1 MTVST
6 EVDHNDYAGNG
17 VTTSFPYTFRI
28 FQKTDL
34 MVQVVDLSENIT
46 ALTLDT
52 DYSVTG
58 AGTYSGGSV
67 VLSSPL
73 ANGWQISISRSLP
86 VTQETDLRNQG
97 KFFAEV
103 HEDAFDKLT
112 MLIQQCFSFLRLAL
126 RKPSFIANY
135 YDALNNR
142 IRNLRDPSQAQDAA
156 TKKYVDGQIIDN
168 TNAWKAGD
176 AVLDQKI
183 DSNFLRTM
191 RVAEESVK
199 TLPPLEARRNS
210 LLGWNSEGDPVPIF
224 SMTDTADLALKLAS
238 GEAGLGDNLVMHF
251 PGGAFTSPRTV
262 NAVLNEGISIF
273 NWDSDSKNDDTL
285 RFKKAMLE
293 GHKVIKVPQR
303 TVNGPLRVGE
313 LDITVPMVIQGEG
326 VISIDSTGSTIIKI
340 AEASYGIQ
348 YLGDKNNR
356 PHGGGLRNI
365 DLRSATDYSTGILL
379 RVESWSYFWCEM
391 LALQNM
397 AGWGASLRNVAEGGI
412 HNYLCR
418 RLGSETT
425 GCIRF
430 EDYLDNP
437 NNNVNNF
444 SLIRG
449 IFGLNSGTWIYGTD
463 NSNLDVV
470 SITGRHKFE
479 YDDKPISGNI
489 TPKSVIYLGQ
499 ANRVSIDDNEFTNF
513 KLSNANVYSHCVRIG
528 ANSRVYP
535 TVGKNKFNGCDN
547 VLIEINGGSVGG
559 RENESNRGNAATDGT
574 FVCTSNLPQDIE
586 PIIFHTNNGAKN
598 KRSYYE
604 APGFISAHK
613 MTGAVNNPFVT
624 DANSMTHYL
633 TVMSVPA
640 ATEIRRGVISRA
652 LISDREFVHL
662 TARMK
667 NVSGAASSVILN
679 LDGVDFGSVS
689 VVADGAWSN
698 YTWQIRPNKITNG
711 TFILTNGA
719 SQILFDGIFI
729 EKKDYLDWSF
739 AWAPGPISPNGSATS
754 PVQSVTD
761 TTGFVPTIVTATP
774 NGALNGAIMQPP
786 NVDSAGNVTVTCYN
800 NTAASVTPS
809 FSRIRI
815 RYESSGKIS

>member
-6 EVDHNDYAGNG
+6 EVDHNDYTGNG

-46 ALTLDT
+46 VLTLDT

-183 DSNFLRTM
+183 DSNFLRTL

-262 NAVLNEGISIF
+262 NAVLNEGVSIF
-273 NWDSDSKNDDTL
+273 NWDSDSQNDDTL

-365 DLRSATDYSTGILL
+365 DLRGATDYSTGILL

-444 SLIRG
+444 SLWRG
-449 IFGLNSGTWIYGTD
+449 TFGFNSGTWIYGTD
-463 NSNLDVV
+463 QSNLDVV
-470 SITGRHKFE
+470 SIENHKFE
-479 YDDKPISGNI
+479 YDDKPVSGNL
-489 TPKSVIYLGQ
+489 TQKSVIYLGQ
-499 ANRVSIDDNEFTNF
+499 ANRVNIKRNFFTNF
-513 KLSNANVYSHCVRIG
+513 KLTNANLYTNCMRIG
-528 ANSRVYP
+528 VNSRVKP
-535 TVGKNKFNGCDN
+535 HISDNQFSGCDN
-547 VLIEINGGSVGG
+547 SLLNIEGGTVEGG
-559 RENESNRGNAATDGT
+559 GNVANRGDATADGT
-574 FVCTSNLPQDIE
+574 FVCTSNLPQDID
-586 PIIFHTNNGAKN
+586 PIVFHTNNGAKN

-604 APGFISAHK
+604 APGFLSAHK
-613 MTGAVNNPFVT
+613 MTGLVNNPFVT
-624 DANSMTHYL
+624 DANSMTHYG

-667 NVSGAASSVILN
+667 NVSGVASSVILN

-689 VVADGAWSN
+689 VAADGAWSN

-739 AWAPGPISPNGSATS
+739 AWAPGPIAPNGSATS

-774 NGALNGAIMQPP
+774 NGALNGASMQPP

-800 NTAASVTPS
+800 TTAATVTPS